1 MDIANRE
8 QAELWATIA
17 PTWVEIEDDLDEMS
31 GDLGRMAMDRLDLR
45 SGQQVLDVGCGTGRT
60 TLDLASRVGPEG
72 RALGADLTEVMLDR
86 ARQNAARAGLENV
99 TFVHADVLVYDFG
112 HGTFDAA
119 YSRFGV
125 MFFSDPVAAFASI
138 RWALRLGGLL
148 SFVCWQPVEGNEWTL
163 VPGLAAAAT
172 LDQALVLPSPE
183 EPGPYSLSDPA
194 RVRSVLSAAA
204 FEEIDI
210 QPYSDLIVIP
220 EDRIPQRAALATR
233 TGRVRDLL
241 KDADEA
247 TRGRVLAAIEAALRT
262 RVQDGEVRLRRSVF
276 LVKARA

>member
-17 PTWVEIEDDLDEMS
+17 PTWVEVEDDLDQMNR
-31 GDLGRMAMDRLDLR
+31 DLGRMAMDRLDLHP
-45 SGQQVLDVGCGTGRT
+45 GQQVLDIGCGTGRT
-60 TLDLASRVGPEG
+60 TLELASRVAPDG
-72 RALGADLTEVMLDR
+72 RALGIDLTEVMLQR
-86 ARQNAARAGLENV
+86 ARQHAAQAGSNSV
-99 TFVHADVLVYDFG
+99 DFVHADAQVYDFG
-112 HGTFDAA
+112 ERKFDAA

-138 RWALRLGGLL
+138 RRALRRGGLM

-172 LDQALVLPSPE
+172 LDQTLVLPSPE

-194 RVRSVLSAAA
+194 RVRAVLAGAA

-220 EDRIPQRAALATR
+220 EDRIPQRATLATR

-247 TRGRVLAAIEAALRT
+247 THGRVLAAIEAALRT
-262 RVQDGEVRLRRSVF
+262 RLQDGEVRLRRSVF